1 MRKFPLTALTAALMT
16 SACTLGPSYHGPQSA
31 GALSP
36 PASFARAPSPASA
49 QTPMLARWWTGLND
63 PALDALEAEALAGN
77 PDLDA
82 ALARVKQA
90 RAALGLEKANALPN
104 AGAMAAYLHADLPGS
119 GLGGSSSS
127 SSALTFYNA
136 ALDASWEVDLFG
148 GKARAREAAAASL
161 GATQARAQDARVSLT
176 AEVAQAY
183 VNLRDRQQRLALARE
198 IAACEHDRLA
208 LIEQRLAAGA
218 TSAIEV
224 ERQRDTLNRAQSV
237 VTQIAAEQD
246 SFLNALAAL
255 TGKAPGALDARLA
268 APSEVPL
275 PPAQTAIGD
284 PASLI
289 ARRPDIRAAERQLAS
304 ATARIGVAQASRFP
318 TLKFTGFLGLG
329 GANLAEVFNPS
340 SLATIAAPQLSWN
353 FLDFGRAKNRVGQ
366 AEGAHDEAA
375 AQYRGALV
383 SALRD
388 AEDALSRYGNA
399 RSQLAAADQSNAS
412 ATRSLALITQRNR
425 AGATNL
431 IDLLDAQHQSLA
443 ARQNLTQSQ
452 AAFTASFIALQK
464 AFGLGWE

>member
-1 MRKFPLTALTAALMT
+1 M
-16 SACTLGPSYHGPQSA
+16 
-31 GALSP
+31 
-36 PASFARAPSPASA
+36 
-49 QTPMLARWWTGLND
+49 
-63 PALDALEAEALAGN
+63 
-77 PDLDA
+77 
-82 ALARVKQA
+82 
-90 RAALGLEKANALPN
+90 
-104 AGAMAAYLHADLPGS
+104 
-119 GLGGSSSS
+119 
-127 SSALTFYNA
+127 
-136 ALDASWEVDLFG
+136 
-148 GKARAREAAAASL
+148 
-161 GATQARAQDARVSLT
+161 
-176 AEVAQAY
+176 
-183 VNLRDRQQRLALARE
+183 
-198 IAACEHDRLA
+198 
-208 LIEQRLAAGA
+208 
-218 TSAIEV
+218 
-224 ERQRDTLNRAQSV
+224 
-237 VTQIAAEQD
+237 
-246 SFLNALAAL
+246 
-255 TGKAPGALDARLA
+255 
-268 APSEVPL
+268 
-275 PPAQTAIGD
+275 
-284 PASLI
+284 
-289 ARRPDIRAAERQLAS
+289 
-304 ATARIGVAQASRFP
+304 
-318 TLKFTGFLGLG
+318 G